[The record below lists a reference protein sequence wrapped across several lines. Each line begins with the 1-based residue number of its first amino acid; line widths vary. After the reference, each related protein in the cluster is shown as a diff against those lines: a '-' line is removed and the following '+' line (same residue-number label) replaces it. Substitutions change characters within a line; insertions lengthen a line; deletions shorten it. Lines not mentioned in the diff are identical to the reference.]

1 MRLIYRSLY
10 IVVDICTR
18 SYNHTEFYV
27 FPHTLGS
34 YWMVGS
40 SKGYLLGLQ
49 TALRRA
55 QTQLFF
61 FLHHPLFH
69 LFPARFRKIS
79 SRRSYTSII
88 VLRLLTWQW
97 KNLSS
102 RNRLG
107 RVGECADPPPPPVPI
122 LRLPPKWLPVAAP
135 GVWMDARGNG
145 EGVRAVFRSVPSL
158 TEFL

>member
-1 MRLIYRSLY
+1 MYSPTPWVATEWWGPARA
-10 IVVDICTR
+10 IC
-18 SYNHTEFYV
+18 
-27 FPHTLGS
+27 LA
-34 YWMVGS
+34 
-40 SKGYLLGLQ
+40 SKLHLEGHKHSF
-49 TALRRA
+49 
-55 QTQLFF
+55 FF

-107 RVGECADPPPPPVPI
+107 RVGECADPPPPVPI